1 MKNLKNIDSR
11 SLLSNQNLPKEKEK
25 KNTATKEEKGA
36 ASNG

>member
-25 KNTATKEEKGA
+25 KTATKEEKGA